1 MPRNT
6 VAGASLGV
14 GHPDYV
20 EDGPVPPVVPEGVP
34 LDAPID
40 ELVAAVEDAAPT
52 VEVDE
57 DGDGVDDVTKQ
68 PVKSTGRKASK

>member
-14 GHPDYV
+14 QHPDYV

-52 VEVDE
+52 ATGESDE
-57 DGDGVDDVTKQ
+57 PK
-68 PVKSTGRKASK
+68 KAAAPKKAAR